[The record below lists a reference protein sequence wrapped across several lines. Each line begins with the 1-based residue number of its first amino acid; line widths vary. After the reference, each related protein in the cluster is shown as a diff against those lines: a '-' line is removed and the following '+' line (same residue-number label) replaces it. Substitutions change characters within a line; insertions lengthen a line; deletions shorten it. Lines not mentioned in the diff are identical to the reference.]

1 MKNKIW
7 LFQIPLVVLFTLAFF
22 VSESGIDGNLQN
34 QFLRDKAYPALRVV
48 SGWFTNFKFKARG
61 VVPHKN
67 NVVIVEIDSDAL
79 EAHGRWPWHRDLT
92 AKLIQKTFD
101 AGAKVVGLDIV
112 FSEPDTR
119 VSPEIAQLLLDHK
132 LEQNISS
139 FETDYALQQVIQ
151 KNRDNL
157 VIGWITDDW
166 CQPAY
171 RSSEDCPVMD
181 PDHVM
186 KHPQNFE
193 KFAYQSFVTP
203 NGFDQTKTALLSTP
217 SFIANIQMYND
228 AALHSGTF
236 AAFPDDDGYIR
247 RTNMLM
253 TANGRAYPTLPLEMA
268 RIGLNED
275 LRVELGADQKVH
287 EISFMKSGRK
297 IPVSPLGSMEINFRG
312 PSQSFQYI
320 RANEVMGD
328 EDEIHIEKD
337 RAIAS
342 ASKSALLK
350 DAYVLIG
357 LTAIGVYDMR
367 AFPFDS
373 NTAGVEGHASILDNL
388 LSNDM
393 LIHNSKKG
401 GFAWMYIFMI
411 AGALLFAFVTEKL
424 ESIPALALFVGSLV
438 GFGAFDMQV
447 LFKNYINWNTS
458 LFYIEIVAI
467 FAFTMSVKYVMEE
480 RNKKF
485 IKGAFAK
492 YVSPAIIESIMK
504 DPSKLSVGGEKRDLT
519 IMFSDIRSFTSF
531 SEKMDAKALA
541 GFLNDYLGTMTDL
554 VFEHEGT
561 LDKYIGDAVMAFW
574 GAPLDQPNHAINACK
589 AAVKMQQSLAKSRPR
604 FKEQYGIDVNIGIGI
619 NSGDVNVGNMGSER
633 IFEYT
638 VIGDHVNL
646 ASRLEGLTKEYRSGI
661 LTTRFTFDEIK
672 KSNVE
677 PPRHRVLDFVKVKG
691 KKKAVELIQVIEKE
705 YPDEGLKIFEEG
717 RILYTEQK
725 WDEATVK
732 FTQANELLK
741 LTDPDDGPSVM
752 YIERCVEFKINPPA
766 ADWDGSWEMHSK

>member
-7 LFQIPLVVLFTLAFF
+7 LLQIPIVVLFTLAFY
-22 VSESGIDGNLQN
+22 VSESGINGNLQSP
-34 QFLRDKAYPALRVV
+34 FLRDTTYRALQVV

-61 VVPHKN
+61 IVPHKN
-67 NVVIVEIDSDAL
+67 NIVIVEIDGDAL

-92 AKLIQKTFD
+92 AMLIQKTFD

-119 VSPEIAQLLLDHK
+119 VSPEIAKLLQDNK
-132 LEQNISS
+132 LEQNISN
-139 FETDYALQQVIQ
+139 FETDNVMQTVIQ
-151 KNRDNL
+151 MNREKL
-157 VIGWITDDW
+157 VTGWITDTS
-166 CQPAY
+166 CQPAFN
-171 RSSEDCPVMD
+171 SPESCPVMD

-186 KHPQNFE
+186 RYPVGFE
-193 KFAYQSFVTP
+193 KFAYTSFVTP
-203 NGFDQTKTALLSTP
+203 NGFDQSKTPLLSVP
-217 SFIANIQMYND
+217 DFIANLPMYND
-228 AALHSGTF
+228 VALHSGTF

-247 RTNMLM
+247 RTNVVM
-253 TANGRAYPTLPLEMA
+253 TANGQAYPSLPLEMA
-268 RIGLNED
+268 RVGLKED
-275 LRVELGADQKVH
+275 LQVKLGADQKVQ
-287 EISFMKSGRK
+287 EVSFMKSGTK
-297 IPVSPLGSMEINFRG
+297 IPVSPLGAMEINFRG

-328 EDEIHIEKD
+328 TDEIHIEKD

-373 NTAGVEGHASILDNL
+373 NTAGVEGHATILDNI
-388 LSNDM
+388 LSSDM
-393 LIHNSKKG
+393 LVHNSSNG
-401 GFAWMYIFMI
+401 GIAWMYIFMI
-411 AGALLFAFVTEKL
+411 AAALGFAFITEKL
-424 ESIPALALFVGSLV
+424 ESIPALALFVGTLV
-438 GFGAFDMQV
+438 GFGGFDLEV
-447 LFKNYINWNTS
+447 LFKHNINWNTS
-458 LFYIEIVAI
+458 LFYIEIVSI

-492 YVSPAIIESIMK
+492 YVSPAIIDSIMK

-646 ASRLEGLTKEYRSGI
+646 ASRLEGLTKEYHSGI

-672 KSNVE
+672 KAGVE
-677 PPRHRVLDFVKVKG
+677 QPPHRVLDFVKVKG
-691 KKKAVELIQVIEKE
+691 KKKAVELIQVIEKDF
-705 YPDEGLKIFEEG
+705 PAEGLKIFEEA
-717 RILYTEQK
+717 RVLYTQQR
-725 WDEATVK
+725 WDESIAK
-732 FTQANELLK
+732 FTEANALLK
-741 LTDPDDGPSVM
+741 LTDPDDGPSIM
-752 YIERCVEFKINPPA
+752 YIERCQEFKLNPPA